1 MICLLVKFVEFS
13 LYSKKILVAN
23 LNHQYLQKNLD
34 REPAHYNFMETIAR
48 GFINPSRQN
57 QFIEENILIN
67 APKRRIAVVM
77 NTNQAV
83 AGFIHKNFLSI
94 NNFI

>member
-1 MICLLVKFVEFS
+1 MLIFRCIV
-13 LYSKKILVAN
+13 KKILVAE
-23 LNHQYLQKNLD
+23 LNHQYLQKNLK
-34 REPAHYNFMETIAR
+34 REPAHYNFIETIAR

-57 QFIEENILIN
+57 QFIEENFLIN

-83 AGFIHKNFLSI
+83 AGFVHKNFLSI